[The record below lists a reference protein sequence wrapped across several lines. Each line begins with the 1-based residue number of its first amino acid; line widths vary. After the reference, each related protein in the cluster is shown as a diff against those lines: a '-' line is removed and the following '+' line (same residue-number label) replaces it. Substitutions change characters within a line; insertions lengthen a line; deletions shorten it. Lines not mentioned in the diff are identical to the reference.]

1 MKIDALNE
9 MRKKNPNRIIITHL
23 NINSIRNKFEILKE
37 VVGKIDILL
46 ISETKLDD
54 TFPLNQF
61 ILKRFTPPYRLGR
74 MIHGGRLMLFV
85 KEDIPSKML
94 PNINPSGNIENIFVE
109 IHLKSKKWLI
119 SGSYNPNVGLIQN
132 QTVNLS
138 L

>member
-1 MKIDALNE
+1 
-9 MRKKNPNRIIITHL
+9 
-23 NINSIRNKFEILKE
+23 
-37 VVGKIDILL
+37 
-46 ISETKLDD
+46 
-54 TFPLNQF
+54 
-61 ILKRFTPPYRLGR
+61 

-109 IHLKSKKWLI
+109 INLKSKKWLI